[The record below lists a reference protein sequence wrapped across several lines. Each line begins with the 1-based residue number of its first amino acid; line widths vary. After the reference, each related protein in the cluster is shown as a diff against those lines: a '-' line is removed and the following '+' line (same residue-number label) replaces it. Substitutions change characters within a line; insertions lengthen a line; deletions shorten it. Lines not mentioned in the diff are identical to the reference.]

1 MRRSRVAT
9 FSRRDWDFGWTSP
22 QEQRQADAFY
32 ADLMGLQ
39 LPGRDAHGR
48 SRPTSGGRFETEAD
62 AAEAA
67 PVTLP
72 AGFRMGVWLDVGGKS
87 LADNGATHAS
97 RLHAL
102 GIADACIMINPLDST
117 SFGFGSVSQARIR
130 AFAALLRG
138 SAIQLT
144 LTSWLRPNRTFI
156 DQLVRDLPP
165 FAQEIGARA
174 IEFDVEEPWT
184 SNSPSGFTTHDE
196 AADYLFA
203 GLRRA
208 SAPEVAVTCQVDQTD
223 RARMRAIVRQAD
235 LVIPQA
241 YSTTGTGASHAV
253 GGVYGPRGLQRR
265 AAQKVADAV
274 AASGK
279 PVIMGLAAYGRT
291 GWSGHS
297 ARDIMTME
305 LEEAV
310 TLTSSHAIRGA
321 RYWSWKHIAGFNG
334 RLGNPA
340 NSYANSFLQDIAL
353 PPP

>member
-1 MRRSRVAT
+1 MRRRRVAR
-9 FSRRDWDFGWTSP
+9 SSQYEVGWASP
-22 QEQRQADAFY
+22 HERRQADAFL
-32 ADLMGLQ
+32 ADLMGISARGLYGRTS
-39 LPGRDAHGR
+39 PG
-48 SRPTSGGRFETEAD
+48 SRGRFESESD
-62 AAEAA
+62 EAEAA

-102 GIADACIMINPLDST
+102 GITDACIMINPLDST

-130 AFAALLRG
+130 TFVALLRG
-138 SAIQLT
+138 SAIRLT
-144 LTSWLRPNRTFI
+144 LTSWLRPSRTFI
-156 DQLVRDLPP
+156 DALVRDLPS
-165 FAQEIGARA
+165 FAREVGAR

-196 AADYLFA
+196 AADHLFA

-208 SAPEVAVTCQVDQTD
+208 EVSEVAVTCQVDQTD
-223 RARMRAIVRQAD
+223 RARMRAMVRHAD
-235 LVIPQA
+235 IVIPQA
-241 YSTTGTGASHAV
+241 YSTKGTASSHAV
-253 GGVYGPRGLQRR
+253 GGTYGPRGLQRR

-279 PVIMGLAAYGRT
+279 PIIMGLAAYGRT
-291 GWSGHS
+291 GWPGQS

-305 LEEAV
+305 LEETV
-310 TLTSSHAIRGA
+310 SLRSSHTIQGA

-334 RLGNPA
+334 KLGNPS
-340 NSYANSFLQDIAL
+340 NSYANGFLKDIAL
-353 PPP
+353 PPS

>member
-1 MRRSRVAT
+1 MRR
-9 FSRRDWDFGWTSP
+9 RRFASNDVGLGWTSP
-22 QEQRQADAFY
+22 YERREADAFY
-32 ADLMGLQ
+32 ADLMGLRRRG
-39 LPGRDAHGR
+39 PSGRMPAI
-48 SRPTSGGRFETEAD
+48 GGRFESEVD
-62 AAEAA
+62 EAEAA

-72 AGFRMGVWLDVGGKS
+72 AGFRMGAWLDVGGKS

-97 RLHAL
+97 RLHSL
-102 GIADACIMINPLDST
+102 GITDACIMINPLDST
-117 SFGFGSVSQARIR
+117 AFGFGAVSQARIR
-130 AFAALLRG
+130 AFTALLTG
-138 SAIQLT
+138 SAIRLT
-144 LTSWLRPNRTFI
+144 LTSWLRPSRTFI
-156 DQLVRDLPP
+156 DALVRDLPP
-165 FAQEIGARA
+165 FALEVGARA

-184 SNSPSGFTTHDE
+184 NNTPSGFATHDE

-235 LVIPQA
+235 IVIPQA
-241 YSTTGTGASHAV
+241 YSTKGTGSSHAV

-279 PVIMGLAAYGRT
+279 PIIMGLAAYGRT
-291 GWSGHS
+291 GWSGQS
-297 ARDIMTME
+297 ARDIMKME
-305 LEEAV
+305 LEETVA
-310 TLTSSHAIRGA
+310 LASSHAIRGA

-334 RLGNPA
+334 KLGNPA
-340 NSYANSFLQDIAL
+340 NGYASGFLQDIAL